1 MMFHMLLIGVLV
13 EPLRSVN
20 LFMFLPLSKEIDNQK
35 LIESIDVIRK
45 EYQTFLQKDYFVDYG
60 HEQELT
66 FNPELFPSNARKTGY
81 FWQVCPLVFDKKI
94 PKSLPKDICDSF
106 IVRLIMSFSVKPV
119 LAVFSMLEPG
129 SIVEPHFD
137 SDNHI
142 GNIGKKKSTVVKYH
156 FSVDIPDE
164 GECALQVLNEK
175 RILKNG
181 DINPFDETKIHS
193 AYNKSCNRR
202 GVLIISYLKNELY
215 PIKPVSL

>member
-1 MMFHMLLIGVLV
+1 
-13 EPLRSVN
+13 
-20 LFMFLPLSKEIDNQK
+20 MFLPLSKEIDNQK
-35 LIESIDVIRK
+35 LIQNINIIK
-45 EYQTFLQKDYFVDYG
+45 NEYLTFLKNEYFVDYS

-66 FNPELFPSNARKTGY
+66 FSPELFPYKSTKTGY
-81 FWQVCPLVFDKKI
+81 FWQVCPLVFDKMI
-94 PKSLPKDICDSF
+94 PNFLSKDISESF
-106 IVRLIMSFSVKPV
+106 TARLIMGFNIKPV

-142 GNIGKKKSTVVKYH
+142 GNLGKKKSTVVKYH
-156 FSVDIPDE
+156 FSIDIPDE